1 MSIIRNKEDPYVIL
15 RINPTGYNK
24 CKYLC
29 TQHRITQIY
38 RININRL
45 KGRNGQ
51 QYNNSGDFN
60 APFYAMEDKIE
71 KQSGNMG
78 LK

>member
-1 MSIIRNKEDPYVIL
+1 MDSNTIIV
-15 RINPTGYNK
+15 
-24 CKYLC
+24 
-29 TQHRITQIY
+29 
-38 RININRL
+38 
-45 KGRNGQ
+45 
-51 QYNNSGDFN
+51 GDFN